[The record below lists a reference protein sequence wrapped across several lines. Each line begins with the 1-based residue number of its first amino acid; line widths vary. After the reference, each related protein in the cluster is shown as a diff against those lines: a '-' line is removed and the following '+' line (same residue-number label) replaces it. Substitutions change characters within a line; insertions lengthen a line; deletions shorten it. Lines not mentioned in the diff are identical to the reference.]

1 MYASMQ
7 ENPALEAARHLA
19 RQATIPAGNQL
30 NVSLLEEQ
38 VCAEAGLWE
47 TAVARRALG
56 QSRGDTAHAVSML
69 RVWAA
74 TQPHV
79 PALPVDP
86 QDVAI
91 LRRLTSAYP
100 QIPGGQ
106 WLGLAPDLVPRQ
118 LNWNEDSIEEAPI
131 RAEQPATSA
140 PTQAGTPRVR
150 DLIGNT
156 RMSAEPADGD
166 GDDPART
173 VLTPPYTR
181 VNRLAMLARGE
192 TGALAALAALVL
204 GRRQEA
210 VMVEL
215 RVAVAGVRTPHPR
228 SGVPCLIAEVPVT
241 EVEVVVDADVD
252 GRPGLAMGWGA
263 SLGTVERRA
272 ISLALLD
279 AAMRAD
285 GELGEQLTLDEQTL
299 VAASDGPA
307 TAGFVEH
314 IRLPHYATFSA
325 YVSGVTGTTP

>member
-1 MYASMQ
+1 
-7 ENPALEAARHLA
+7 
-19 RQATIPAGNQL
+19 
-30 NVSLLEEQ
+30 
-38 VCAEAGLWE
+38 
-47 TAVARRALG
+47 
-56 QSRGDTAHAVSML
+56 
-69 RVWAA
+69 
-74 TQPHV
+74 
-79 PALPVDP
+79 
-86 QDVAI
+86 
-91 LRRLTSAYP
+91 
-100 QIPGGQ
+100 
-106 WLGLAPDLVPRQ
+106 
-118 LNWNEDSIEEAPI
+118 
-131 RAEQPATSA
+131 
-140 PTQAGTPRVR
+140 
-150 DLIGNT
+150 
-156 RMSAEPADGD
+156 
-166 GDDPART
+166 
-173 VLTPPYTR
+173 
-181 VNRLAMLARGE
+181 
-192 TGALAALAALVL
+192 
-204 GRRQEA
+204 
-210 VMVEL
+210 MVEL

>member
-7 ENPALEAARHLA
+7 ENPALDAARRLA
-19 RQATIPAGNQL
+19 HRASLPTGDGL
-30 NVSLLEEQ
+30 NITLLEEQ

-79 PALPVDP
+79 PALPVDAGE
-86 QDVAI
+86 VVV
-91 LRRLTSAYP
+91 LRRLSSAYP
-100 QIPGGQ
+100 QISGGQ
-106 WLGLAPDLVPRQ
+106 WLGLAPDLVSRQ
-118 LNWNEDSIEEAPI
+118 LHWSDPPAEETPEPV
-131 RAEQPATSA
+131 AERTAEV
-140 PTQAGTPRVR
+140 PTHAGTPRVR
-150 DLIGNT
+150 DLIEAA
-156 RMSAEPADGD
+156 RMVAEPAEGD

-173 VLTPPYTR
+173 VLTPPLSR
-181 VNRLAMLARGE
+181 VNRMAMLARGE
-192 TGALAALAALVL
+192 TGALVALAALIL

-215 RVAVAGVRTPHPR
+215 RVAVAAVRTPHPR
-228 SGVPCLIAEVPVT
+228 TGRPCLIAEVPIT

-252 GRPGLAMGWGA
+252 GRPGLATGWGA
-263 SLGTVERRA
+263 TLGTVERRA

-285 GELGEQLTLDEQTL
+285 GELDEVLPLDEQTV
-299 VAASDGPA
+299 VAAADGPA

-314 IRLPHYATFSA
+314 VRLPHYATFAA
-325 YVSGVTGTTP
+325 YISGVTGVTT